1 MKKNPANAKVLYRNA
16 EKIQPQKM
24 KFLFLIYVVALVLVF
39 PKWAHLSPN
48 SKRSVDNSSQYDA
61 MKLTLSQAFSQI
73 CVKIGTH
80 DHVRIIYACMHL
92 IFHFFCLFSGI
103 SRSNLGTPG

>member
-39 PKWAHLSPN
+39 PKWAHLSLN
-48 SKRSVDNSSQYDA
+48 SKRLSRYDA
-61 MKLTLSQAFSQI
+61 TKLTLLGFFSRI
-73 CVKIGTH
+73 SMVKMVESS
-80 DHVRIIYACMHL
+80 DRDA
-92 IFHFFCLFSGI
+92 
-103 SRSNLGTPG
+103 R